1 MALPAENI
9 RATACGA
16 HQSYGALAADHDLLC
31 RSVRAAGAIA
41 LDYFN
46 RGMKGWDKRPG
57 EPVSEADLA
66 VDEFLKKELREAR
79 PDYGWLSEESEQH
92 ACGGS
97 HARVFVVDP
106 IDGTRSFLRHRPEFA
121 VSVAIV
127 ADGLPLLGCVYNPAT
142 GEFFDAVAGHGARC
156 NGSAVSVSRKV
167 GLDGAKLLVSW
178 REFQKLCEG
187 GAFVG
192 CEMAPIGSI
201 AYKIALV
208 AAGTANAVVALAPK
222 NDWDLAAADLI
233 LREAG
238 GRLTDSQGH
247 TLLYCG
253 TGHRSVVAAD
263 PLLHAQLLARLSHI

>member
-1 MALPAENI
+1 MALPAENFQAKAAGAP
-9 RATACGA
+9 ATA
-16 HQSYGALAADHDLLC
+16 GALAADHALLC

-66 VDEFLKKELREAR
+66 VDEFLKRELRGSR
-79 PDYGWLSEESEQH
+79 PDYGWLSEESETH
-92 ACGGS
+92 AG
-97 HARVFVVDP
+97 HAGATRVFVVDP

-121 VSVAIV
+121 VSVALV

-142 GEFFDAVAGHGARC
+142 DEFFEAVAGHGARC
-156 NGSAVSVSRKV
+156 NGIGVAVARKAE
-167 GLDGAKLLVSW
+167 LDGARLLVSW

-208 AAGTANAVVALAPK
+208 AAGKANAVVALAPK

-238 GRLTDSQGH
+238 GRLTDARGGA
-247 TLLYCG
+247 LLYAG
-253 TGHRSVVAAD
+253 AGHQSVVAAD
-263 PLLHAQLLARLSHI
+263 PALHAQLLARLSRH